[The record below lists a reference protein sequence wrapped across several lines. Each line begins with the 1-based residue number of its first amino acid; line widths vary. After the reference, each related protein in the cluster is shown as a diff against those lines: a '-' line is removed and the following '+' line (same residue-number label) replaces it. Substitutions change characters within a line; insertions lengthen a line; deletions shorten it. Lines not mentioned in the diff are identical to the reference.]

1 MISEAM
7 NRLQGRV
14 GLASGYARQ
23 RMLALAVDMVV
34 FPIFGSLGFQCAQ
47 WTLKEVPHL
56 GIRCRALV
64 DIVVNGPVVFIKE
77 AFIEP

>member
-1 MISEAM
+1 
-7 NRLQGRV
+7 
-14 GLASGYARQ
+14 
-23 RMLALAVDMVV
+23 MVV